1 MERRVLLTTL
11 LVISTA
17 VFVIGVSV
25 ERSAGD
31 KHTEPAPAATSGEAA
46 EGGQEHGAEEGGGEE
61 AHTETAPAG
70 TEEENN
76 ETLLGVDLEAW
87 PFVAVAAAF
96 SLALALAV
104 WLRPGCGLLLAGVA
118 VTMLAFAALDVR
130 EVIHQLDES
139 RGGLAFLAGAVAAL
153 HLGAAAVAALIG
165 RSPAP
170 ARRDS
175 LA

>member
-1 MERRVLLTTL
+1 MERRVLLTAL

-17 VFVIGVSV
+17 AFVIGVSV
-25 ERSAGD
+25 ERASGD
-31 KHTEPAPAATSGEAA
+31 KHTEPAAAAASGEAA

-61 AHTETAPAG
+61 AHTETAPPAR
-70 TEEENN
+70 EEENS
-76 ETLLGVDLEAW
+76 ERLLGVDLEAW
-87 PFVAVAAAF
+87 PFVALAAAF

-104 WLRPGCGLLLAGVA
+104 WLRLGRGLLLAVVA
-118 VTMLAFAALDVR
+118 VAMVAFATLDVR

-139 RGGLAFLAGAVAAL
+139 KGALALLAGVVAAL
-153 HLGAAAVAALIG
+153 HLAAAAVAALMG
-165 RSPAP
+165 RSPSP